1 MQRVHKNNEETTMT
15 SVSTRGLLLTA
26 GVLAMALA
34 AMPLMAQA
42 QDYPKRP
49 ITLVVPFSAG
59 GGTDSIARELAKYL
73 SEQLGQP
80 VVVDNRGGGGGAI
93 AAKTVARADPDGYTL
108 LFVTSTF
115 VTHAATDTKASY
127 DVKKDFTP
135 IAMIGRGPLMIVTT
149 KGLGVKNV
157 AEFVEATKKKPE
169 GLDFCS
175 SGAGSV
181 THLAGELFIQKTGA
195 KLTHV
200 PYKGSGPATVDFL
213 AGRTHA
219 FFATFP
225 TMLQYVKSG
234 AVDIIATTGAT
245 RSPLFPQVQTVAE
258 AGIPDFNITTW
269 WGIVAPAGLPRP
281 VVARINALVNEASA
295 REPLKGRLV
304 NEGAEA
310 YSAAPEKFQDMLDSE
325 LTMWK
330 TVVRTGNIKVE

>member
-1 MQRVHKNNEETTMT
+1 MT
-15 SVSTRGLLLTA
+15 DSSSRR
-26 GVLAMALA
+26 LALKTIAVALMAMPMLA
-34 AMPLMAQA
+34 AA

-59 GGTDSIARELAKYL
+59 GGTDSIARELAKFL
-73 SEQLGQP
+73 SEKLGQP

-93 AAKTVARADPDGYTL
+93 AAKSVARAEPDGYTL

-115 VTHAATDTKASY
+115 VTSAATDTKGAY
-127 DVKKDFTP
+127 DVRKDFAP
-135 IAMIGRGPLMIVTT
+135 IAMIGRGPLMVVTS
-149 KGLGVKNV
+149 KSVGVKNIG
-157 AEFVEATKKKPE
+157 EFVAATKKKPE
-169 GLDFCS
+169 GLDYCS

-234 AVDIIATTGAT
+234 AVDMIATTGAQ
-245 RSPLFPQVQTVAE
+245 RSPLFPNVPTVAE
-258 AGIPDFNITTW
+258 AGIPYFNITTW
-269 WGIVAPAGLPRP
+269 WGIVAPAGLPSP
-281 VVARINALVNEASA
+281 IVARLNALVNEASA
-295 REPLKGRLV
+295 KEPLKGRLV
-304 NEGAEA
+304 SEGAEA
-310 YSAAPEKFQDMLDSE
+310 YSATPSEFQTMLVTE
-325 LTMWK
+325 LAMWK
-330 TVVRTGNIKVE
+330 DVVKAGNIKIE

>member
-1 MQRVHKNNEETTMT
+1 MT
-15 SVSTRGLLLTA
+15 DSTSRRLALKTIA
-26 GVLAMALA
+26 AVLAAVPMLA
-34 AMPLMAQA
+34 VA

-59 GGTDSIARELAKYL
+59 GGTDSIARELGKFL
-73 SEQLGQP
+73 SERLGQP

-93 AAKTVARADPDGYTL
+93 AAKSVARAEPDGHTL

-115 VTHAATDTKASY
+115 VTHAATDTKGAY
-127 DVKKDFTP
+127 DVRKDFTP
-135 IAMIGRGPLMIVTT
+135 IAMIGRGPLMVVTS
-149 KGLGVKNV
+149 KGVGVKNIT
-157 AEFVEATKKKPE
+157 EFIAATKNKPE
-169 GLDFCS
+169 GLDYCS

-225 TMLQYVKSG
+225 TMLQYVKTG
-234 AVDIIATTGAT
+234 AVDMIATTGAH
-245 RSPLFPQVQTVAE
+245 RSPLFPNVPTVAE
-258 AGIPDFNITTW
+258 AGIPNFNITTW
-269 WGIVAPAGLPRP
+269 WGIVAPAGLPSP
-281 VVARINALVNEASA
+281 IVARLNGLINEASA
-295 REPLKGRLV
+295 KEPLKGRLV

-310 YSAAPEKFQDMLDSE
+310 YSATPVEFQTMLAAE

-330 TVVRTGNIKVE
+330 DVVKAGNIKVE

>member
-1 MQRVHKNNEETTMT
+1 MT
-15 SVSTRGLLLTA
+15 FHIKRRRAAQAVA
-26 GVLAMALA
+26 IALAMVALPA
-34 AMPLMAQA
+34 VA

-73 SEQLGQP
+73 SEKLGQP

-93 AAKTVARADPDGYTL
+93 AAKSVARADPDGYTL
-108 LFVTSTF
+108 FFVTSTF
-115 VTHAATDTKASY
+115 VTHAATEAKASY
-127 DVKKDFTP
+127 DVKKDYTP
-135 IAMIGRGPLMIVTT
+135 IAMIGRGPLMVVTT

-157 AEFVEATKKKPE
+157 AEFIEATKKKPE

-181 THLAGELFIQKTGA
+181 THLAGELFVQKTGA

-234 AVDIIATTGAT
+234 AVDIIATTGEK
-245 RSPLFPQVQTVAE
+245 RSALFPNVPTVAE
-258 AGIPDFNITTW
+258 SGMPGFNITTW
-269 WGIVAPAGLPRP
+269 WGIVGPAGMPKAM
-281 VVARINALVNEASA
+281 VARLNTLINEASA
-295 REPLKGRLV
+295 KEPLKGRLV

-310 YSAAPEKFQDMLDSE
+310 YSAAPEEFQAMLGNE
-325 LTMWK
+325 LAMWK
-330 TVVRTGNIKVE
+330 TVVKTGNIKVE

>member
-1 MQRVHKNNEETTMT
+1 MRFDITRRCLLKT
-15 SVSTRGLLLTA
+15 SA
-26 GVLAMALA
+26 LAFALA
-34 AMPLMAQA
+34 AMSMAAQA

-73 SEQLGQP
+73 SEKLGQP

-127 DVKKDFTP
+127 DVKQDFTP

-149 KGLGVKNV
+149 KGLGVKNI
-157 AEFVEATKKKPE
+157 AEFVDATKKKPE

-175 SGAGSV
+175 SGTGSV

-195 KLTHV
+195 RLTHV

-234 AVDIIATTGAT
+234 AVDIIATTGAK
-245 RSPLFPQVQTVAE
+245 RSPLFPNVPTVAE
-258 AGIPDFNITTW
+258 AGFPDFNITTW
-269 WGIVAPAGLPRP
+269 WGVVAPAGLPKP
-281 VVARINALVNEASA
+281 MVARLNALVNEASA
-295 REPLKGRLV
+295 REPLKSRLV

-310 YSAAPEKFQDMLDSE
+310 YSAAPEEFRSMLSNE
-325 LTMWK
+325 LQVWK
-330 TVVRTGNIKVE
+330 TVVKTGNIKVE

>member
-1 MQRVHKNNEETTMT
+1 MT
-15 SVSTRGLLLTA
+15 SVPTRRLLLQTGA
-26 GVLAMALA
+26 LAMALA

-73 SEQLGQP
+73 SEKLGQP
-80 VVVDNRGGGGGAI
+80 VVVDNRGGSGGAT

-149 KGLGVKNV
+149 KGLGVKNI

-225 TMLQYVKSG
+225 TMLQHVKAG
-234 AVDIIATTGAT
+234 TVNLLAVTG
-245 RSPLFPQVQTVAE
+245 
-258 AGIPDFNITTW
+258 
-269 WGIVAPAGLPRP
+269 
-281 VVARINALVNEASA
+281 
-295 REPLKGRLV
+295 
-304 NEGAEA
+304 
-310 YSAAPEKFQDMLDSE
+310 
-325 LTMWK
+325 
-330 TVVRTGNIKVE
+330 

>member
-1 MQRVHKNNEETTMT
+1 MTCNPRRSLLRTAITM
-15 SVSTRGLLLTA
+15 A
-26 GVLAMALA
+26 IALA
-34 AMPLMAQA
+34 IAPMTGQA

-59 GGTDSIARELAKYL
+59 GGTDSIARELARYL
-73 SEQLGQP
+73 SEKLGQP
-80 VVVDNRGGGGGAI
+80 VVVDNRGGSGGAI

-115 VTHAATDTKASY
+115 VTHAATDTRASY
-127 DVKKDFTP
+127 DVRKDFTP

-149 KGLGVKNV
+149 KGLGARNV

-234 AVDIIATTGAT
+234 AVDIIATTGSA
-245 RSPLFPQVQTVAE
+245 RSSLFPNVQTVAE

-269 WGIVAPAGLPRP
+269 WGVVGPAGLPRP
-281 VVARINALVNEASA
+281 MVDRINALVNEASGK
-295 REPLKGRLV
+295 EPLKGRLV

-310 YSAAPEKFQDMLDSE
+310 YSAAPDQFQAMLDSE
-325 LTMWK
+325 LAMWRS
-330 TVVRTGNIKVE
+330 VVKTGNIKVE

>member
-1 MQRVHKNNEETTMT
+1 MT
-15 SVSTRGLLLTA
+15 FPSGRRFTLKAITF
-26 GVLAMALA
+26 ALA
-34 AMPLMAQA
+34 AMPLLAAA

-49 ITLVVPFSAG
+49 ITLVVPFAAG
-59 GGTDSIARELAKYL
+59 GGTDSIARELGKFL
-73 SEQLGQP
+73 SDRLGQP
-80 VVVDNRGGGGGAI
+80 VVVDNRGGSGGAI
-93 AAKTVARADPDGYTL
+93 AAKSVARADPDGYTL

-115 VTHAATDTKASY
+115 VTHAATDRKASY

-149 KGLGVKNV
+149 KGMGFKSVKDLV
-157 AEFVEATKKKPE
+157 ALSKSKPE

-181 THLAGELFIQKTGA
+181 THLAGELFVQKTGA

-234 AVDIIATTGAT
+234 AVDMIATTGAQ
-245 RSPLFPQVQTVAE
+245 RSPLFPKVPTVAE
-258 AGIPDFNITTW
+258 AGIPDYNITTW
-269 WGIVAPAGLPRP
+269 WGIVAPAGLPAPIVTRL
-281 VVARINALVNEASA
+281 NALVNEASA

-304 NEGAEA
+304 SEGAEA
-310 YSAAPEKFQDMLDSE
+310 YSATPAEFGTMLGTE
-325 LTMWK
+325 LAMWRE
-330 TVVRTGNIKVE
+330 VVKKGNIRVD

>member
-1 MQRVHKNNEETTMT
+1 MT
-15 SVSTRGLLLTA
+15 SDQQRQRRRTA
-26 GVLAMALA
+26 IRLAIVLAAL
-34 AMPLMAQA
+34 PLAVQA

-73 SEQLGQP
+73 SEKLGQP

-93 AAKTVARADPDGYTL
+93 AAKTVARADPDGHTL

-115 VTHAATDTKASY
+115 VTHAATDTKGAY
-127 DVKKDFTP
+127 DVRKDFTP
-135 IAMIGRGPLMIVTT
+135 IAMIGRGPLMIVTY

-157 AEFVEATKKKPE
+157 TEFVEATKKKPE

-225 TMLQYVKSG
+225 TMLQYVKAG
-234 AVDIIATTGAT
+234 AVDIIATTGTT
-245 RSPLFPQVQTVAE
+245 RSPLFPKVQTVAE
-258 AGIPDFNITTW
+258 AGIPDYNITTW
-269 WGIVAPAGLPRP
+269 WGVVGPAGLPKP
-281 VVARINALVNEASA
+281 IVARLNALVNEASA
-295 REPLKGRLV
+295 KEPLKGRLV
-304 NEGAEA
+304 NEGADA
-310 YSAAPEKFQDMLDSE
+310 YSAAPDQFQAMLDSE
-325 LTMWK
+325 LAMWK
-330 TVVRTGNIKVE
+330 TVVKTGNIKVE

>member
-1 MQRVHKNNEETTMT
+1 MRSRLN
-15 SVSTRGLLLTA
+15 RRCLLKA
-26 GVLAMALA
+26 GALAFALA
-34 AMPLMAQA
+34 ALPMASQA

-73 SEQLGQP
+73 AEKLGQP
-80 VVVDNRGGGGGAI
+80 VVVDNRGGSGGAI

-149 KGLGVKNV
+149 KGLGVKNI
-157 AEFVEATKKKPE
+157 AEFVDATKKKPE

-234 AVDIIATTGAT
+234 AVDIIATTGAR
-245 RSPLFPQVQTVAE
+245 RSPLFPNVQTVAE
-258 AGIPDFNITTW
+258 AGYPDFNITTW
-269 WGIVAPAGLPRP
+269 WGVVAPAGLPKP
-281 VVARINALVNEASA
+281 VVSRLNALVNEASA
-295 REPLKGRLV
+295 KEPLKGRLV

-310 YSAAPEKFQDMLDSE
+310 YSAAPEEFQAMLGNE
-325 LTMWK
+325 LQLWK
-330 TVVRTGNIKVE
+330 TVVKTGNIKVE

>member
-1 MQRVHKNNEETTMT
+1 MNFDPTRRFLMKA
-15 SVSTRGLLLTA
+15 STVAL
-26 GVLAMALA
+26 ALA
-34 AMPLMAQA
+34 AMPMAAQA

-73 SEQLGQP
+73 SEKLGQP

-93 AAKTVARADPDGYTL
+93 AAKTVARADPDGHTL

-149 KGLGVKNV
+149 KALGVKNI
-157 AEFVEATKKKPE
+157 AEFVDATKKKPE

-234 AVDIIATTGAT
+234 AVDIIATTGTT
-245 RSPLFPQVQTVAE
+245 RSPLFPNVQTVAE

-269 WGIVAPAGLPRP
+269 WGIVAPAGLPKP
-281 VVARINALVNEASA
+281 VVTRLNALINEASA

-310 YSAAPEKFQDMLDSE
+310 YSAAPEEFQTMLTNE
-325 LTMWK
+325 LQVWK
-330 TVVRTGNIKVE
+330 AVVKTGNIKVE

>member
-1 MQRVHKNNEETTMT
+1 MRFDPIRRH
-15 SVSTRGLLLTA
+15 LLKA
-26 GVLAMALA
+26 GTLAFALA
-34 AMPLMAQA
+34 AMSMAVQA

-73 SEQLGQP
+73 SEKLGQP

-149 KGLGVKNV
+149 KGLGVKNI
-157 AEFVEATKKKPE
+157 AEFVDATKKKPE

-175 SGAGSV
+175 SGSGSV

-195 KLTHV
+195 RLTHV

-234 AVDIIATTGAT
+234 AVDIIATTGAK
-245 RSPLFPQVQTVAE
+245 RSPLFPNVQTVAE
-258 AGIPDFNITTW
+258 AGFPDFNITTW
-269 WGIVAPAGLPRP
+269 WGVVAPAGLPKP
-281 VVARINALVNEASA
+281 VVSRLNALINEASA

-310 YSAAPEKFQDMLDSE
+310 YSAAPEEFGTMLGSE
-325 LTMWK
+325 LALWK
-330 TVVRTGNIKVE
+330 TVVKTGNIKVE

>member
-1 MQRVHKNNEETTMT
+1 MNFVP
-15 SVSTRGLLLTA
+15 TRRFLLKTGA
-26 GVLAMALA
+26 LAFALA
-34 AMPLMAQA
+34 AMPQAQA

-73 SEQLGQP
+73 SEKLGQP

-149 KGLGVKNV
+149 KTLGVKNI
-157 AEFVEATKKKPE
+157 AEFVDATKKKPE

-195 KLTHV
+195 RLTHV

-234 AVDIIATTGAT
+234 AVDIIATTGAK
-245 RSPLFPQVQTVAE
+245 RSPLFPNVQTVAE
-258 AGIPDFNITTW
+258 AGFPDFNITTW
-269 WGIVAPAGLPRP
+269 WGLVAPAGLPKP
-281 VVARINALVNEASA
+281 VVARLNALVNEASA
-295 REPLKGRLV
+295 KEPLKGRLV

-310 YSAAPEKFQDMLDSE
+310 YSAAPEEFQSMLSNE
-325 LTMWK
+325 LQVWK
-330 TVVRTGNIKVE
+330 TVVKTGNIKVE

>member
-1 MQRVHKNNEETTMT
+1 MNFNTT
-15 SVSTRGLLLTA
+15 RRFLLKT
-26 GVLAMALA
+26 GAMAFALVA
-34 AMPLMAQA
+34 VPMAQA

-73 SEQLGQP
+73 SEKLGQP

-149 KGLGVKNV
+149 KALGVKNI
-157 AEFVEATKKKPE
+157 AEFVDATKKKPE

-195 KLTHV
+195 RLTHV

-234 AVDIIATTGAT
+234 AVDIIATTGAK
-245 RSPLFPQVQTVAE
+245 RSPLFPNVQTVAE
-258 AGIPDFNITTW
+258 AGFPDFNITTW
-269 WGIVAPAGLPRP
+269 WGLVAPAGLPKP
-281 VVARINALVNEASA
+281 VVARLNALVNEASA
-295 REPLKGRLV
+295 KEPLKGRLV

-310 YSAAPEKFQDMLDSE
+310 YSAAPEEFQSMLSNE
-325 LTMWK
+325 LQVWK
-330 TVVRTGNIKVE
+330 TVVKTGNIKVE

>member
-1 MQRVHKNNEETTMT
+1 MNFDP
-15 SVSTRGLLLTA
+15 TRSFLLKA
-26 GVLAMALA
+26 GTLAFTLA
-34 AMPLMAQA
+34 AVPMTAQA

-73 SEQLGQP
+73 SEKLGQP

-93 AAKTVARADPDGYTL
+93 AAKTVARADPDGHTL

-234 AVDIIATTGAT
+234 AVDIIATTGTT
-245 RSPLFPQVQTVAE
+245 RSPLFPNVQTVAE

-269 WGIVAPAGLPRP
+269 WGIVAPAGLPKP
-281 VVARINALVNEASA
+281 VVTRLNALINEASA

-310 YSAAPEKFQDMLDSE
+310 YSAAPEEFQTMLGNE
-325 LTMWK
+325 LQVWK
-330 TVVRTGNIKVE
+330 TVVKTGNIRVE

>member
-1 MQRVHKNNEETTMT
+1 MT
-15 SVSTRGLLLTA
+15 FTPRRRFALKAIAL
-26 GVLAMALA
+26 ALA
-34 AMPLMAQA
+34 AMPLLAVA

-59 GGTDSIARELAKYL
+59 GGTDSIARELGKFL
-73 SEQLGQP
+73 SDRLGQP

-93 AAKTVARADPDGYTL
+93 AAKAVARADPDGYTL

-135 IAMIGRGPLMIVTT
+135 IAMIGRGPLMVVTS

-157 AEFVEATKKKPE
+157 AELVAASKKKPE
-169 GLDFCS
+169 GLDYCS

-181 THLAGELFIQKTGA
+181 THLAGELFVQKTGA

-234 AVDIIATTGAT
+234 AVDIIATTGAK
-245 RSPLFPQVQTVAE
+245 RSALFPDVPTVAE
-258 AGIPDFNITTW
+258 AGVPDFNITTW
-269 WGIVAPAGLPRP
+269 WGIVAPAGLPEPIVNRLNGL
-281 VVARINALVNEASA
+281 INEASA

-310 YSAAPEKFQDMLDSE
+310 YSATPAEFQTMLSNE
-325 LTMWK
+325 LAMWK
-330 TVVRTGNIKVE
+330 TVVKTGNIKVE

>member
-1 MQRVHKNNEETTMT
+1 MT
-15 SVSTRGLLLTA
+15 SVPTRRLLLQTGA
-26 GVLAMALA
+26 LAMALA

-73 SEQLGQP
+73 SEKLGQP
-80 VVVDNRGGGGGAI
+80 VVVDNRGGSGGAI

-245 RSPLFPQVQTVAE
+245 RSALFPQVQTVAE

-269 WGIVAPAGLPRP
+269 WGVVGPAGLPRP

-295 REPLKGRLV
+295 KEPLKGRLV

-310 YSAAPEKFQDMLDSE
+310 YSAAPEKFQDMLDNE

>member
-73 SEQLGQP
+73 SEKLGQP
-80 VVVDNRGGGGGAI
+80 VVVDNRGGSGGAI

-149 KGLGVKNV
+149 KRLGVKNV

>member
-1 MQRVHKNNEETTMT
+1 MT
-15 SVSTRGLLLTA
+15 SVPTRGLLLKA

-73 SEQLGQP
+73 SEKLGQP
-80 VVVDNRGGGGGAI
+80 VVVDNRGGSGGAI

-115 VTHAATDTKASY
+115 VTHATTDAKASY

>member
-1 MQRVHKNNEETTMT
+1 MNFNTT
-15 SVSTRGLLLTA
+15 RRFLLKT
-26 GVLAMALA
+26 GAMAFALVA
-34 AMPLMAQA
+34 VPMAQA

-73 SEQLGQP
+73 SEKLGQP

-149 KGLGVKNV
+149 KALGVKNI
-157 AEFVEATKKKPE
+157 AEFVDATKKKPE

-195 KLTHV
+195 RLTHV

-234 AVDIIATTGAT
+234 AVDIIATTGAK
-245 RSPLFPQVQTVAE
+245 RSPLFPNVQTVAE
-258 AGIPDFNITTW
+258 AGFPDFNITTW
-269 WGIVAPAGLPRP
+269 WGLVAPAGLPKP
-281 VVARINALVNEASA
+281 VVARLNALVNEASA
-295 REPLKGRLV
+295 KEPLKGRLV

-310 YSAAPEKFQDMLDSE
+310 YSAAPDEFQSMLSNE
-325 LTMWK
+325 LQVWK
-330 TVVRTGNIKVE
+330 TVVKTGNIKVE